1 MVQCYLGTW
10 IISAHQSL
18 KYGVTNGPSVKMER
32 EIMRKFGAGCARVGF
47 FGWNLSESLDSKVY
61 TLRDFRDN
69 II

>member
-18 KYGVTNGPSVKMER
+18 KNGVTIGPSVKIER

-47 FGWNLSESLDSKVY
+47 FG
-61 TLRDFRDN
+61 
-69 II
+69 